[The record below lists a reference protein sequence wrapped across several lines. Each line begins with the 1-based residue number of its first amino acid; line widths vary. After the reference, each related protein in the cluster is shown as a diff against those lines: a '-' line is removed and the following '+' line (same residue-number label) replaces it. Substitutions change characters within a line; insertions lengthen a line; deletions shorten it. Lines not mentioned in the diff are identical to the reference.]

1 MPPFCKSHQK
11 KFLNS
16 KGVCYNLRMDSRKIN
31 FFSEHEK
38 RINKL
43 ASWILLSICILPV
56 IIHIF
61 VCLHIYNISYYLSLF
76 TMICSLAICLVTF
89 VLNRF
94 YPGLKIIKY
103 IGILL
108 LQLPVFAYSINVNIQ
123 PTVSNILAVIFSL
136 LYFNYHVTIFASIL
150 ATVSVVASTFL
161 TSEQAVELFWPDV
174 TPMQYILTT
183 GTGRLIEMIVA
194 SVILISIS
202 ILSRS
207 LLMSLYK
214 RNERIYAMQNQVV
227 FSFADIIESR
237 DGTTGEHVKR
247 TSRIVS
253 LLSEYICNNPDLF
266 NYKLSKADYE
276 LITMAAP
283 LHDIGKMKVPDA
295 ILSKPAKLNEKE
307 FDIIKTHSLE
317 GAKIIDKIMPKI
329 EDPDYVRF
337 AREMALSHHEKWNGE
352 GYPQGLEREEIPV
365 SARIMAVA
373 DVFDALCSMRS
384 YKMAYSIDEAFE
396 ILIDSKGTHFEPA
409 LVDAMIALK
418 PKLERIYKNN

>member
-1 MPPFCKSHQK
+1 
-11 KFLNS
+11 
-16 KGVCYNLRMDSRKIN
+16 MDSRKIN
-31 FFSEHEK
+31 FFTEHEM
-38 RINKL
+38 RINKM
-43 ASWILLSICILPV
+43 AARILLGICLLPV
-56 IIHIF
+56 VIHIV
-61 VCLHIYNISYYLSLF
+61 VCLNIYHISYKMSLF
-76 TMICSLAICLVTF
+76 TMICTLFLCLVIHL
-89 VLNRF
+89 LNRF
-94 YPGLKIIKY
+94 NPKLKIIKY
-103 IGILL
+103 IGIFL
-108 LQLPVFAYSINVNIQ
+108 LQIPVFAYSIDVNIQ
-123 PTVSNILAVIFSL
+123 PTVSHILAVIFSL
-136 LYFNYHVTIFASIL
+136 LYFNYHVTLFASIL
-150 ATVSVVASTFL
+150 SIVSVVASTII
-161 TSEQAVELFWPDV
+161 SSRQAVELFWPGV

-183 GTGRLIEMIVA
+183 GTGRLIEMIIA
-194 SVILISIS
+194 SVILISVS
-202 ILSRS
+202 VLSRN

-214 RNERIYAMQNQVV
+214 RNERISAMQNQVV

-253 LLSEYICNNPDLF
+253 LLSEYICNHPDLF
-266 NYKLSKADYE
+266 DYNLSKADYE

-295 ILSKPAKLNEKE
+295 ILSKPARLDERE

-384 YKMAYSIDEAFE
+384 YKMAYSIDVTTV
-396 ILIDSKGTHFEPA
+396 S
-409 LVDAMIALK
+409 VD
-418 PKLERIYKNN
+418 RS

>member
-1 MPPFCKSHQK
+1 
-11 KFLNS
+11 
-16 KGVCYNLRMDSRKIN
+16 MDSRKIN

-43 ASWILLSICILPV
+43 ASRILLGICILPV
-56 IIHIF
+56 IIHIV

-76 TMICSLAICLVTF
+76 TMISSLLSCLIIHL
-89 VLNRF
+89 LNKF
-94 YPGLKIIKY
+94 CPKLKLIKY